1 MNPPP
6 TSATPPEKKTS
17 PAVLIVCG
25 LVLVF
30 ALGIRIKDAVGD
42 MRPTL
47 AEATLRGR
55 TFTIEVAD
63 TAAKREKG
71 LGDRDALAAD
81 HGMYFPF
88 ESEQYW
94 VFWMKGMRFPIDIIW
109 IRQGKVVDIEASVP
123 PPKGLPLETYSPIQP
138 ADAVLEL
145 NAGMAAE
152 IGLEAGDAIDLRLP

>member
-1 MNPPP
+1 M
-6 TSATPPEKKTS
+6 SATPPEKKAS
-17 PAVLIVCG
+17 QAGLIVCG
-25 LVLVF
+25 IVLVF

-42 MRPTL
+42 RRPTM

-71 LGDRDALAAD
+71 LGERDALD
-81 HGMYFPF
+81 PDRGMYFPF
-88 ESEQYW
+88 ASEQYW

-109 IRQGKVVDIEASVP
+109 IREGKVVDIAASVP
-123 PPKGLPLETYSPIQP
+123 PPKGLPLETYSPAHP

-145 NAGMAAE
+145 NAGTAAE
-152 IGLEAGDAIDLRLP
+152 IGLEPGDVVELRLP